1 MSICSDPP
9 ASAGFVS
16 SVVRSFDCQAES
28 FALGA
33 WQALS
38 LPGSTLSLV
47 LGSFLTLFIAF
58 IGYNLLLGTAF
69 TVRSGT
75 VALVKVGAVLALATS
90 WPAYQ
95 ILVYDVVTSGPS
107 QLFAELAGTP
117 ADISADA
124 ALLARLD
131 VADGALAQLAVL
143 GPGYPGVATATSAG
157 VQVVPPPFAGFN
169 AFALG
174 GARILFLLTATASLA
189 IVRLVAALMLALGPL
204 LVAFL
209 LFDNTRSLFEGWVR
223 VLAGAALAGLAARVA
238 IALQLALLEPWL
250 ATVLVR
256 RQADE
261 ALPTVPVELLVLV
274 TLFALLALGLVIA
287 SARIARAFRM
297 ASLAQLVTV
306 SERVIAGGEGVR
318 VQSTAA
324 SPTTQTREVAGTRST
339 VSGGIIRSTEHRD
352 AMQAARLARD
362 PMRSPATSP
371 ALLKDARS
379 SIHRTLPLGQ
389 SFRSSGRR
397 RTATSSARRD
407 AQA

>member
-1 MSICSDPP
+1 MSLCTDPP

-33 WQALS
+33 WQALA
-38 LPGSTLSLV
+38 LPGSTVSLV

-58 IGYNLLLGTAF
+58 IGYNLLLGMAF

-75 VALVKVGAVLALATS
+75 LALVKVGAVLALATS

-95 ILVYDVVTSGPS
+95 IVVYDVVTSGPS
-107 QLFAELAGTP
+107 QLFSELAGTP

-124 ALLARLD
+124 ELLVRLD
-131 VADGALAQLAVL
+131 AADGALAQLAVL
-143 GPGYPGVATATSAG
+143 GPGYPGMVTATSGG
-157 VQVVPPPFAGFN
+157 VQIVPPPFPGFN

-174 GARILFLLTATASLA
+174 GARILFLLTAIASLA
-189 IVRLVAALMLALGPL
+189 IVRLVAALMLAMGPL

-209 LFDNTRSLFEGWVR
+209 LFDNTRSLFEGWIR
-223 VLAGAALAGLAARVA
+223 VLAGAALAGLAARFAV
-238 IALQLALLEPWL
+238 ALQLGLLEPWL
-250 ATVLVR
+250 TTVLAR

-261 ALPTVPVELLVLV
+261 VLPTVPVELLVLV

-297 ASLAQLVTV
+297 APFAQFVTAG
-306 SERVIAGGEGVR
+306 ERLIAGSDAPKVHPA
-318 VQSTAA
+318 AA
-324 SPTTQTREVAGTRST
+324 SRATQIRKSIEIRST
-339 VSGGIIRSTEHRD
+339 VSRGIIRSTEQ
-352 AMQAARLARD
+352 AMQATGLDRD
-362 PMRSPATSP
+362 LMRSPATSP

-379 SIHRTLPLGQ
+379 SIHRASPLGQ